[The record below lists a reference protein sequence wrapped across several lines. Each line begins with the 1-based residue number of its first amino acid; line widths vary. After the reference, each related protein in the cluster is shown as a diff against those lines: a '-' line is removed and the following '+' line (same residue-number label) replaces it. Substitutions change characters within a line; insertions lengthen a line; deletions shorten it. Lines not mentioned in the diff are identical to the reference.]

1 MPCLTLIIKGKF
13 EGKKE
18 TFNSSLVK
26 FYLAQ
31 NLKANTNENK
41 LFMVHLKLLAC
52 NQQVLKF

>member
-18 TFNSSLVK
+18 IFHSSLVK

-41 LFMVHLKLLAC
+41 LFMVHLK
-52 NQQVLKF
+52 